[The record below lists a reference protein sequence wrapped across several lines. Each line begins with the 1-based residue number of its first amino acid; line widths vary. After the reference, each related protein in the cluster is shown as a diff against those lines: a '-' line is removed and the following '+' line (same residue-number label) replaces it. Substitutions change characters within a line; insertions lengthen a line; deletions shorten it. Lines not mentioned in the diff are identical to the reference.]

1 MIISPL
7 SVASSLA
14 LLMQAANGSTF
25 DELRDGLHL
34 NGDKE
39 MIAEQ
44 FNDFYSQLQQSVGSS
59 SLSIANQIYIQQG
72 REINRNFDELAT
84 TKFESGVE
92 ALNFEN
98 VEQSA
103 EIINR
108 FVEEETHG
116 KIVDFVKPNSLD
128 AGTAMFLV
136 NAIYFKGIWETK
148 FNKERTRPGNFFVG
162 ESLAIRTDFMSI
174 NKIFNFAKLKDLN
187 ASALQLKYANS
198 TLSFVILLPNNRV
211 GLPELEAKLH
221 GYDLTSITRKMRP
234 RKVDVTIPKFKID
247 YEIELNAIL
256 TDVIIASI
264 FAYFFPLFLSK
275 KVNFSS
281 SFHWV

>member
-14 LLMQAANGSTF
+14 LLMQAANGTTF

-34 NGDKE
+34 NGADKE
-39 MIAEQ
+39 AIAEQ

-59 SLSIANQIYIQQG
+59 SLSIANQIYVQQG
-72 REINRNFDELAT
+72 REINRYFDELAT

-92 ALNFEN
+92 ALNFDN

-103 EIINR
+103 DIINR

-116 KIVDFVKPNSLD
+116 KIVDFVKPNALD
-128 AGTAMFLV
+128 ASTAMFLV

-148 FNKERTRPGNFFVG
+148 FSKERTRPGNFFVA
-162 ESLAIRTDFMSI
+162 ESQAIRTDFMTN
-174 NKIFNFAKLKDLN
+174 NKVFNYAKLKDLN

-211 GLPELEAKLH
+211 GLPELETKLH

-234 RKVDVTIPKFKID
+234 RKMEVTIPKFKID
-247 YEIELNAIL
+247 YEIELSTIL
-256 TDVIIASI
+256 TDVMIENFQI
-264 FAYFFPLFLSK
+264 FLFIFFKKCKKNSYF
-275 KVNFSS
+275 V
-281 SFHWV
+281 

>member
-1 MIISPL
+1 
-7 SVASSLA
+7 
-14 LLMQAANGSTF
+14 MQAANGTTF

-34 NGDKE
+34 NGADKE
-39 MIAEQ
+39 AIAEQ

-59 SLSIANQIYIQQG
+59 SLSIANQIYVQQG
-72 REINRNFDELAT
+72 REINRYFDELAT

-103 EIINR
+103 DIINR

-116 KIVDFVKPNSLD
+116 KIVDFVKPNALD
-128 AGTAMFLV
+128 ASTAMFLV

-148 FNKERTRPGNFFVG
+148 FSKERTRPGNFFVA
-162 ESLAIRTDFMSI
+162 ESQAIRTDFMTN
-174 NKIFNFAKLKDLN
+174 NKVFNYAKLKDLN

-211 GLPELEAKLH
+211 GLPELETKLH

-234 RKVDVTIPKFKID
+234 RKMEVTIPKFKID
-247 YEIELNAIL
+247 YEIELSTIL
-256 TDVIIASI
+256 TDVMIENFQKFLFI
-264 FAYFFPLFLSK
+264 FFKKCKKISYF
-275 KVNFSS
+275 V
-281 SFHWV
+281 WI